1 MNCLQLLMFNM
12 LFYQENSAKKIGFFK
27 GLKEKSVF
35 SRVNSGKKIYFSKKL
50 IEKFP
55 KKLSETGTS

>member
-1 MNCLQLLMFNM
+1 MFNM
-12 LFYQENSAKKIGFFK
+12 FFLSGKLSKKDRVFQRTQG
-27 GLKEKSVF
+27 KSVF
-35 SRVNSGKKIYFSKKL
+35 SHVNSGKKIYFSKKL

>member
-35 SRVNSGKKIYFSKKL
+35 SLVNSGKNIYFSKKL